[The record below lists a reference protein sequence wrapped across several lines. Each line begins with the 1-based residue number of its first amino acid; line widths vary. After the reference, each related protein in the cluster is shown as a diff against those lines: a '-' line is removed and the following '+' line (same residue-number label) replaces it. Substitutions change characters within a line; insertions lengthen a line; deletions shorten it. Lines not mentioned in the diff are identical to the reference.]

1 LIHGHRFS
9 LGITFSA
16 GGRSQR
22 TRLTFAYS
30 CSFSPNLVN
39 GASVQE
45 DEETTVN
52 LNRVIGILA
61 VFAVVLMLAIFAFS
75 KRDVRPSL
83 PATELKSERQ
93 QVISSP
99 VPVPVEQTDDY
110 RRGFTLGQEHGNTF
124 AKNQTSGAPNEE
136 GFQMIARNW
145 LENKEFSSL
154 DPSKFQSG
162 YEAGFRQE
170 FEAVRTKTKDH
181 VPLDRL
187 TFVNVWKVKEGTRL
201 YGPDGSRVGTAW
213 EAVTLDGRI
222 KYAEWITG
230 NVLVETSDD
239 MNQRSWKMRR

>member
-1 LIHGHRFS
+1 
-9 LGITFSA
+9 
-16 GGRSQR
+16 
-22 TRLTFAYS
+22 
-30 CSFSPNLVN
+30 
-39 GASVQE
+39 
-45 DEETTVN
+45 
-52 LNRVIGILA
+52 
-61 VFAVVLMLAIFAFS
+61 MLAIFAFS
-75 KRDVRPSL
+75 KRDLPPTL

-99 VPVPVEQTDDY
+99 TPVPVEQTDDY
-110 RRGFTLGQEHGNTF
+110 RQGFTLGKKHGNTF

-154 DPSKFQSG
+154 DRSKFQSG

-170 FEAVRTKTKDH
+170 FEAVRTKTRDH

-201 YGPDGSRVGTAW
+201 YGPDGNRTGTVW
-213 EAVTLDGRI
+213 EADTFGGQI

-230 NVLVETSDD
+230 NVLVETSDE
-239 MNQRSWKMRR
+239 MNQRSWKMRK